1 MLNLIRNARPEWLAL
16 ALNLTILTRYTL
28 KFDEPGKI
36 LYWLG
41 ACILTCGLLLMK
53 G

>member
-1 MLNLIRNARPEWLAL
+1 MKPEWIAL
-16 ALNLTILTRYTL
+16 VFNVCIFSYYAWQWQ
-28 KFDEPGKI
+28 EPGKI

-41 ACILTCGLLLMK
+41 ACFLTIGLLFMR

>member
-1 MLNLIRNARPEWLAL
+1 MLTWLSSFKPEWLAL
-16 ALNLTILTRYTL
+16 ALNVVTLTRYVV
-28 KFDEPGKI
+28 KWDEPGKT

-41 ACILTCGLLLMK
+41 ACILTSGLLLMK

>member
-1 MLNLIRNARPEWLAL
+1 MRIEFKPEWIAL
-16 ALNLTILTRYTL
+16 TVNVCSFLRYAWL
-28 KFDEPGKI
+28 WQEPGKI

-41 ACILTCGLLLMK
+41 ACILTAGLLLMK